1 VDRDMTLKAFG
12 TTVRLSVNTLCDRI
26 RTGRLPAVE
35 RYRGGGRDD
44 PRSCVGLVTED
55 EAIRFMRGEVL
66 SALATKRMPGFN
78 RRNWRVRFTRE

>member
-1 VDRDMTLKAFG
+1 MTLKAFG

-26 RTGRLPAVE
+26 RTGRFPAVK

-55 EAIRFMRGEVL
+55 EAIRSMRGKVL
-66 SALATKRMPGFN
+66 SALATQRMPGFN
-78 RRNWRVRFTRE
+78 RRDWRVRFPRE